1 MSDFLYTPEGWL
13 DFDYIYDQP
22 AWLIVL
28 IGKRQVGK
36 TYGCLKQM
44 LKRKRSFMLMR
55 RTTTEL
61 KTIVSNPKFN
71 PFKPFYPEYKVDMFH
86 SGENTFSISEYSLD
100 ENGKAVQG
108 EELGVATSLSQIAKV
123 RGFDGSVF
131 TDLVFDEFIPEK
143 GVITK
148 RSEGEDVLN
157 ALTTIG
163 GNREILEENPRPP
176 LRVWLLANTNNID
189 SYILNALNLTDD
201 VLYARRKHKEELM
214 LDDGT
219 LIIQPD
225 STKIIEKR
233 KETALMRRVSKNSE
247 FYKMAIENEWAY
259 DESPYI
265 KNMPLKGMQPAWA
278 YDESI
283 FAWQHPSG
291 YYICRAAFKG
301 HHSVRYDSSRTD
313 RERLAME
320 WSIMKP
326 YYYAGCCTFSDL
338 RALSVFKN
346 IFDMA

>member
-1 MSDFLYTPEGWL
+1 MSDLLYTPEGWL
-13 DFDYIYDQP
+13 DFDYIYEQP

-86 SGENTFSISEYSLD
+86 SGENTFSISEYTLD

-201 VLYARRKHKEELM
+201 ILYARRKHKEELM

-265 KNMPLKGMQPAWA
+265 KTMPLKGMQPAWA
-278 YDESI
+278 YDDNI
-283 FAWQHPSG
+283 FAWKHPQG
-291 YYICRAAFKG
+291 YYICRASFKG
-301 HHSVRYDSSRTD
+301 HNDCKYDGSRTD

-346 IFDMA
+346 IFDMS

>member
-1 MSDFLYTPEGWL
+1 MNDLYTPEGWL
-13 DFDYIYDQP
+13 NFDYIYDQP

-36 TYGCLKQM
+36 TYGCLQQM
-44 LKRKRSFMLMR
+44 LKRKKSFLLLR

-86 SGENTFSISEYSLD
+86 SGENTFSICEYSLD
-100 ENGKAVQG
+100 NDGKAIQG
-108 EELGVATSLSQIAKV
+108 QELGVATSLSQIAKV

-143 GVITK
+143 GVVTK
-148 RSEGEDVLN
+148 HSEGDDVLN

-163 GNREILEENPRPP
+163 GNRELNGSPP
-176 LRVWLLANTNNID
+176 LRCWFLANTNNID

-219 LIIQPD
+219 LIIQPN

-233 KETALMRRVSKNSE
+233 KETALIRRINKNGE
-247 FYKMAIENEWAY
+247 FYKMAIENEWSY
-259 DESPYI
+259 DDSPYI
-265 KNMPLKGMQPAWA
+265 KNMPLKGMQPAWG
-278 YDESI
+278 YDDSI
-283 FAWQHPSG
+283 FAWKHPGG
-291 YYICRAAFKG
+291 YYICRAPFRG
-301 HHSVRYDSSRTD
+301 HSDCKYDGSRTD
-313 RERLAME
+313 RERLALE
-320 WSIMKP
+320 WNIMKL
-326 YYYAGCCTFSDL
+326 YYYAACVSFSDL
-338 RALSVFKN
+338 RSLAIFKT
-346 IFDMA
+346 IFNLD

>member
-13 DFDYIYDQP
+13 DFDYIYEQP

-265 KNMPLKGMQPAWA
+265 KTMPLKGMQPAWA
-278 YDESI
+278 YDDNI
-283 FAWQHPSG
+283 FAWKHPQG
-291 YYICRAAFKG
+291 YYICRASFKG
-301 HHSVRYDSSRTD
+301 HNDCKYDGSRTD

-346 IFDMA
+346 IFDMS

>member
-13 DFDYIYDQP
+13 NFDYIYDQP

-265 KNMPLKGMQPAWA
+265 KTMPLKGMQPAWA
-278 YDESI
+278 YDDNI
-283 FAWQHPSG
+283 FAWKHPQG
-291 YYICRAAFKG
+291 YYICRASFKG
-301 HHSVRYDSSRTD
+301 HNDCKYDGSRTD

-346 IFDMA
+346 IFDMS

>member
-1 MSDFLYTPEGWL
+1 MSDSLYTPEGWL

-265 KNMPLKGMQPAWA
+265 KTMPLKGMQPAWA
-278 YDESI
+278 YDDNI
-283 FAWQHPSG
+283 FAWKHPQG
-291 YYICRAAFKG
+291 YYICRAPFKG
-301 HHSVRYDSSRTD
+301 HNDCKYDGSRTD

-346 IFDMA
+346 IFDMP

>member
-201 VLYARRKHKEELM
+201 VLYARRKHKEELL

-265 KNMPLKGMQPAWA
+265 KTMPLKGMQPAWA
-278 YDESI
+278 YDNTI
-283 FAWQHPSG
+283 YAWQHPSG
-291 YYICRAAFKG
+291 YYICRAPFKG
-301 HHSVRYDSSRTD
+301 HHDVKYDSSRTD

-338 RALSVFKN
+338 RALSVFKG
-346 IFDMA
+346 IFDMT

>member
-1 MSDFLYTPEGWL
+1 MSDLLYTPEGWL
-13 DFDYIYDQP
+13 NFDYIYEQP

-86 SGENTFSISEYSLD
+86 SGENTFSISEYTLD

-265 KNMPLKGMQPAWA
+265 KTMPLKGMQPAWA
-278 YDESI
+278 YDDNI
-283 FAWQHPSG
+283 FTWKHPQG
-291 YYICRAAFKG
+291 YYICRASFKG
-301 HHSVRYDSSRTD
+301 HNDCKYDGSRTD

-346 IFDMA
+346 IFDMS

>member
-13 DFDYIYDQP
+13 NFDYIYDQP

-163 GNREILEENPRPP
+163 GNREILEEDPRPP

-265 KNMPLKGMQPAWA
+265 KTMPLKGMQPAWA
-278 YDESI
+278 YDNTI
-283 FAWQHPSG
+283 YAWQHPSG
-291 YYICRAAFKG
+291 YYICRAPFKG
-301 HHSVRYDSSRTD
+301 HHNVKYDSSRTD

-326 YYYAGCCTFSDL
+326 YYYAACISFSDL
-338 RALSVFKN
+338 RTLAIFKTIFN
-346 IFDMA
+346 ID